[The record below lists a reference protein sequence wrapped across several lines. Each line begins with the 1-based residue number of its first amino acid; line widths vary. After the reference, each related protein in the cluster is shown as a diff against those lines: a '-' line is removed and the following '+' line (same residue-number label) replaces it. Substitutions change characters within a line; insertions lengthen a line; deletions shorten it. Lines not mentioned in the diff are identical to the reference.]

1 MAKKK
6 KRVTIVEKFEE
17 FLERLSKMLGP
28 SLFRDVKNTFV
39 ERPTTFRINVLK
51 SGRCSSVQVFKNEL
65 LSDLQR
71 EGFKVK
77 RIDWYADAFIL
88 LNKSKR
94 DLQKLNMYIDGEIY
108 LQSLASMV
116 PVVVLDPEPG
126 DVVLDLTAAPGSK
139 TSQIAAA
146 MMYKGELIAND
157 MSSIRFEKLE
167 HNLNKLGVMDES
179 EDWKVK
185 LYNEPGQILAREYE
199 NYFDKI
205 LLDAPCT
212 AEARF
217 CESKPKTYAFWRK
230 SNIKEMA
237 FVQRKLLFAA
247 WTALK
252 PGGVLVYSTC
262 TFAPEENEMQIS
274 RFLERTDDTEI
285 LDVGLGG
292 INGLPVL
299 KKWNEVELHPG
310 VKKCFR
316 IKPTNEIEGF
326 FVARMKKIKD

>member
-6 KRVTIVEKFEE
+6 KRITVQEKFDA
-17 FLERLSKMLGP
+17 FLERLSEMLGP

-51 SGRCSSVQVFKNEL
+51 AGRSSSVQVFKNEL
-65 LSDLQR
+65 LADLQR
-71 EGFKVK
+71 KGFKVK
-77 RIDWYADAFIL
+77 RVEWYRDAFIL

-94 DLQKLNMYIDGEIY
+94 DLQKLDMYMEGEIY

-116 PVVVLDPEPG
+116 PVVVLGALPG
-126 DVVLDLTAAPGSK
+126 ESVLDLTAAPGSK
-139 TSQIAAA
+139 TSQIAAD
-146 MMYKGELIAND
+146 MMYKGELVAND

-167 HNLNKLGVMDES
+167 HNLNKLGVMDEN
-179 EDWKVK
+179 DGWKVK
-185 LYNEPGQILAREYE
+185 LHNEPGQILAREYDG
-199 NYFDKI
+199 YFDKI

-217 CESKPKTYAFWRK
+217 CESKPNTYAFWRK

-247 WTALK
+247 WAALK

-274 RFLERTDDTEI
+274 RFLERTSDAEI
-285 LDVGLGG
+285 LDVGLEGV
-292 INGLPVL
+292 NRLPVL
-299 KKWNEVELHPG
+299 KKWNEVALHSG

-316 IKPTNEIEGF
+316 IKPSNEIEGF
-326 FVARMKKIKD
+326 FVAKLEKH